1 MHIHILGICGT
12 FMGGIAVL
20 AKQEGHHVTGCDANV
35 YPPMSTQ
42 LEAQGIELIEGFSP
56 EQTKLN
62 PDIYVIGN
70 VVSRGNPLMEEILN
84 QGLPYI
90 SGPQWL
96 AENVLQGK
104 WVLAV
109 AGTHGKTTTSSML
122 AWILEYADL
131 APGFLIGG
139 VPENFGVSARM
150 PQTPKQDTKS
160 TSPFFVIEADEYD
173 TAFFDKRSKFVHYR
187 PRTAILNNLEF
198 DHADIFDDMPA
209 IEKQFHHLVRTV
221 PQNGL
226 LVVNGREDSLKRVMA
241 EGCWTP
247 VEQFGTDNDW
257 QVANVDANGSFDI
270 LSKGERQARVS
281 WDMLGEHN
289 RMNALACIAA
299 ARHVGVAPC
308 IAIEAL
314 SEFKNVKRRMETKGV
329 VNNITVYDD
338 FAHHPTAI
346 ETTVAGLRAKVG
358 DFKSTGARILAVLE
372 PRSNTMKLGV
382 MKNALPTS
390 LKEADLV
397 FCYGANLGWDAAEA
411 LNPIKNK
418 SQVFENLENLV
429 TAIAKSVKSGDH
441 ILVMS
446 NGGFGGV
453 HQKILD
459 SLL

>member
-12 FMGGIAVL
+12 FMGGIAAL
-20 AKQEGHHVTGCDANV
+20 AKASGFKVTGCDANV

-70 VVSRGNPLMEEILN
+70 VVSRGNPLMEAILN

-122 AWILEYADL
+122 AWILEYAGL

-139 VPENFGVSARM
+139 VPENFGVSARL
-150 PQTPKQDTKS
+150 PRKPTQDSKS
-160 TSPFFVIEADEYD
+160 ISPFFVIEADEYD

-187 PRTAILNNLEF
+187 PRTTILNNLEF
-198 DHADIFDDMPA
+198 DHADIFDDLAA

-221 PQNGL
+221 PQLG
-226 LVVNGREDSLKRVMA
+226 LVVSNHQASLQRVLA
-241 EGCWTP
+241 KGCWSAQET
-247 VEQFGTDNDW
+247 FGDVSGWETK
-257 QVANVDANGSFDI
+257 NVDAQGRFDVFFQG
-270 LSKGERQARVS
+270 KREGNVS
-281 WDMLGEHN
+281 WDLLGEHN

-314 SEFKNVKRRMETKGV
+314 GEFKNVKRRMETKGV

-346 ETTVAGLRAKVG
+346 QTTVAGLRAKIG
-358 DFKSTGARILAVLE
+358 KARILAVLE

-382 MKNALPTS
+382 MKDALPSS
-390 LKEADLV
+390 LKDADLV

-411 LNPIKNK
+411 LKPIKNK
-418 SQVFENLENLV
+418 AQTFESLENLV

-446 NGGFGGV
+446 NGGFGGL

-459 SLL
+459 SLAN